1 MAGPTVSGKKR
12 LFVALGGIA
21 FIFILLIIRLFWIQI
36 IDGKRLSEM
45 AQEQQTQDT
54 SLSAARGTIT
64 DTNGVVLAQSG
75 TAYKVLLNPYQ
86 LSRKQEDLPRIVREL
101 SDILDLDSEYVMK
114 QATSFMERT
123 ETIKDFRW

>member
-64 DTNGVVLAQSG
+64 DTNGEASSFCSTLISSA
-75 TAYKVLLNPYQ
+75 A
-86 LSRKQEDLPRIVREL
+86 SRKTCRE
-101 SDILDLDSEYVMK
+101 
-114 QATSFMERT
+114 
-123 ETIKDFRW
+123 

>member
-45 AQEQQTQDT
+45 AQEQQTQMT
-54 SLSAARGTIT
+54 KTF
-64 DTNGVVLAQSG
+64 
-75 TAYKVLLNPYQ
+75 
-86 LSRKQEDLPRIVREL
+86 EDLESL
-101 SDILDLDSEYVMK
+101 WDEYDVY
-114 QATSFMERT
+114 ERV
-123 ETIKDFRW
+123 E

>member
-45 AQEQQTQDT
+45 CSTLCST
-54 SLSAARGTIT
+54 VPMRP
-64 DTNGVVLAQSG
+64 
-75 TAYKVLLNPYQ
+75 NPC
-86 LSRKQEDLPRIVREL
+86 
-101 SDILDLDSEYVMK
+101 
-114 QATSFMERT
+114 
-123 ETIKDFRW
+123 

>member
-64 DTNGVVLAQSG
+64 DTNGVVLAQIGYIGSG
-75 TAYKVLLNPYQ
+75 QRIRDEAGNQKELQRRVL
-86 LSRKQEDLPRIVREL
+86 
-101 SDILDLDSEYVMK
+101 
-114 QATSFMERT
+114 
-123 ETIKDFRW
+123 

>member
-12 LFVALGGIA
+12 LFVALDGIA

-64 DTNGVVLAQSG
+64 DTNGVVLAQS
-75 TAYKVLLNPYQ
+75 
-86 LSRKQEDLPRIVREL
+86 LSLIH
-101 SDILDLDSEYVMK
+101 I
-114 QATSFMERT
+114 
-123 ETIKDFRW
+123 

>member
-45 AQEQQTQDT
+45 AQEQPRAERHTRCCST
-54 SLSAARGTIT
+54 LISSAA
-64 DTNGVVLAQSG
+64 
-75 TAYKVLLNPYQ
+75 
-86 LSRKQEDLPRIVREL
+86 SRKTCRE
-101 SDILDLDSEYVMK
+101 
-114 QATSFMERT
+114 
-123 ETIKDFRW
+123 